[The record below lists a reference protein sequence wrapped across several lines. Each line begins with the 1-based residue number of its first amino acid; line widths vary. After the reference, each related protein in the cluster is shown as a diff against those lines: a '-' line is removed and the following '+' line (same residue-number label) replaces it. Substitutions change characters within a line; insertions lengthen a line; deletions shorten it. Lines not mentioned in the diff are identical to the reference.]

1 MLEHVLIGKADQ
13 LFRNMLERQLPQF
26 HQTANLRF
34 RCSACMALVRV
45 TLSVIFPKEHKED
58 DSNND
63 SQADHHKHPFAS
75 GIPRDYARHSIV
87 TSAEKYGT
95 SKRPPR
101 HGLEFAIAASRA
113 AIEKAASRLQ
123 TAVNPA
129 MAKWT
134 SH

>member
-1 MLEHVLIGKADQ
+1 M
-13 LFRNMLERQLPQF
+13 
-26 HQTANLRF
+26 
-34 RCSACMALVRV
+34 
-45 TLSVIFPKEHKED
+45 
-58 DSNND
+58 
-63 SQADHHKHPFAS
+63 
-75 GIPRDYARHSIV
+75 IPRPIITRIPSLMAYPKDVARYGIV
-87 TSAEKYGT
+87 TSAEKFST

-113 AIEKAASRLQ
+113 AIEKAASGLQ